1 LTEANG
7 KFTKMPTSPPPRR
20 RTDAND
26 ITLQVLAETGRAFR
40 SRPAWK
46 TPVTGH
52 RDASCHRNF
61 SSNRVLMDNHLPS
74 PAPSQKVINSYL
86 PSHSQVAGV
95 VAECLPRH
103 DAASFVQKMNDLKPG
118 QANNPEQRRMRIA
131 TERSFGVIGKTPIAT
146 ILQSLQCC
154 YGSDNVEVRRLD
166 PTEYIGHDASVAT
179 VCIRFYLLDC
189 ILDRQLRPPRREGSS
204 KNGVRHNLTGDTPC
218 KIKCMSESDM
228 STDNDY
234 KYRAAVAIV
243 NEASLFYCHMTDK
256 EQTHAYPPAR
266 GNVLV
271 PLGISWLRLIAPRGN
286 TTPVDNLFAAGA
298 YVRRLHKGGRPLSE
312 PRSHSSAWLFTIFT
326 SAERVP
332 LKTLCAWQCPDLY
345 GCRWPPDTFPKYPRN
360 RENLKDNSKK
370 ARRSL
375 YLQLLYESKT
385 HKAGCRWHV
394 PGALYTELSE
404 NALMISP
411 RSTGAHDIVVRIQKS
426 DIETLGCKST
436 KRRDLSVVCESI
448 VSVRYLDP
456 RHDNEIGSALDALT
470 RHGETLRLQK
480 APCVRD
486 KDKEEFGK
494 MFAVGARVNPARNDC
509 LSLYAANRKVRRQ
522 LPDAVAAM
530 SILGMKAFPQV
541 LTPIQGYERA
551 AGCATP
557 SCMQKVTC
565 YANNAVKDRNT
576 TLGKKNPE
584 IVQSELQKNIVG
596 LTLDVSLNLH
606 NSAHY
611 DVHDASV
618 GFAVWTETCP
628 RDALG
633 WYFVIPNVYGK
644 HPDRPQSTFE
654 GIAIELHH
662 GVAISWDGRRIKHC
676 TAAGK
681 RHLNNNIYGTFC
693 ASKSSLVKQGLSGK
707 ANTIYDSDK
716 EEKHNDVYVPTR
728 DASSDHV
735 SVEGEKDPI
744 VAQIPRKPEFV
755 ASNKR
760 PPIGN
765 LTADKGARKRPTNT
779 GDSSRLILYRST
791 R

>member
-1 LTEANG
+1 MLRVLFYKNWLTQRCQPLLHLG
-7 KFTKMPTSPPPRR
+7 VVRIQTTS
-20 RTDAND
+20 A
-26 ITLQVLAETGRAFR
+26 TLQVLADTGHAFR

-52 RDASCHRNF
+52 HF
-61 SSNRVLMDNHLPS
+61 SSNRVLTDDRLPS
-74 PAPSQKVINSYL
+74 PALSQKVINSYL

-103 DAASFVQKMNDLKPG
+103 DAARFVKKMKDLKPG
-118 QANNPEQRRMRIA
+118 QANNPKQRRMRIA
-131 TERSFGVIGKTPIAT
+131 TERSYGVIGKTPIAT
-146 ILQSLQCC
+146 ILQSLQFC
-154 YGSDNVEVRRLD
+154 YGGNNVEVRRLG

-204 KNGVRHNLTGDTPC
+204 KNGVRCNLTGDTPC
-218 KIKCMSESDM
+218 KVKCKSKSDM

-243 NEASLFYCHMTDK
+243 NEASLFYCHMFDK
-256 EQTHAYPPAR
+256 GLTPDK
-266 GNVLV
+266 GNILV
-271 PLGISWLRLIAPRGN
+271 PLGISWLRLVARRGT

-326 SAERVP
+326 SAERIP

-345 GCRWPPDTFPKYPRN
+345 GCRWPPDTFPKYPHN

-385 HKAGCRWHV
+385 HKVGCRWHV

-426 DIETLGCKST
+426 DIENLGSKST

-448 VSVRYLDP
+448 VSIRYLDP
-456 RHDNEIGSALDALT
+456 RSDNEIGPALDALT
-470 RHGETLRLQK
+470 QHGETLRLQK

-486 KDKEEFGK
+486 KDKGEFGK
-494 MFAVGARVNPARNDC
+494 MFAVGARVNPARNHC
-509 LSLYAANRKVRRQ
+509 LSLYAANRKVRQQ

-541 LTPIQGYERA
+541 LKPIQGYERA

-557 SCMQKVTC
+557 SCMH
-565 YANNAVKDRNT
+565 RNT
-576 TLGKKNPE
+576 TIGKRKNPE

-618 GFAVWTETCP
+618 GFAVWTETRPCE
-628 RDALG
+628 ALG
-633 WYFVIPNVYGK
+633 WYFVIPNVYGI

-707 ANTIYDSDK
+707 AKTIYDSDN
-716 EEKHNDVYVPTR
+716 EEKPDDVYVPAR
-728 DASSDHV
+728 DASSSHV
-735 SVEGEKDPI
+735 GVEGEKDPI
-744 VAQIPRKPEFV
+744 VARIPRKQEFL

-760 PPIGN
+760 PSIGD
-765 LTADKGARKRPTNT
+765 LTADKGARKRPRNT
-779 GDSSRLILYRST
+779 GDSSRLLLYTPRCNT
-791 R
+791 ML